1 MKMHWSLGL
10 NVQKI
15 AKALNMSAI
24 AMSTGKSINKFY
36 EMVLTLISVRSSV
49 GLIKKLVL
57 GKKFKIL
64 HVQKI

>member
-24 AMSTGKSINKFY
+24 VMSIGKSNNKFY
-36 EMVLTLISVRSSV
+36 GMVLKFISVRSSV
-49 GLIKKLVL
+49 GSIKKLVL

>member
-1 MKMHWSLGL
+1 M

-24 AMSTGKSINKFY
+24 AMFTGKPNNKFNV
-36 EMVLTLISVRSSV
+36 MVLKFISVRSLV
-49 GLIKKLVL
+49 GLIKTLVL